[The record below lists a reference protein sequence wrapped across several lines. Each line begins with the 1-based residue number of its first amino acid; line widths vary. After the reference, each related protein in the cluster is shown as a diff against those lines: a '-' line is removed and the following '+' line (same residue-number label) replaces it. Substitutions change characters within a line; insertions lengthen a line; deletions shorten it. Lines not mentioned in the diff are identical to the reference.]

1 MAILAIQFFVL
12 IIESIV
18 TNPLCKACNDC
29 SIGGDSTKSG
39 RAVTGGLVEDATF
52 VQNST
57 KIRRLYRVFIYP
69 LALGGVAMLVGQAV
83 SGARFGMAWAEG
95 IVGQKMHTDET
106 TGVTSLAFNP
116 VLLSEMVYDQTIAT
130 VAITV
135 VIGLTVGAALQR
147 HLINGVGCFSATLF
161 FAWLALVVV
170 FALPLLVYAN
180 LRSVFNQDKANE
192 DCAAFPN
199 SGYDFSRGACEARWW
214 TFLTGGI
221 LVFSTLLIMTVFG
234 LLEASTSILKV
245 RNKALVKMRELRG
258 FHPAFRADSAVLTSS
273 GFEKG
278 VETRRLLS
286 GSFSSPDEPFF
297 NFKTAT
303 TVDTTNQLLY
313 APRMQLSAS
322 RA

>member
-12 IIESIV
+12 ILESIV
-18 TNPLCKACNDC
+18 TNPLCKTCNDC
-29 SIGGDSTKSG
+29 AIGGNKQTGRTIDSG
-39 RAVTGGLVEDATF
+39 VVDAAKL
-52 VQNST
+52 VQNAT
-57 KIRRLYRVFIYP
+57 KIRRLYQVFIYP
-69 LALGGVAMLVGQAV
+69 LVIGSVIMLLGQAI

-106 TGVTSLAFNP
+106 TGLTEPAFNP

-130 VAITV
+130 VAITA

-161 FAWLALVVV
+161 FAWLALVVI

-214 TFLTGGI
+214 TFITGGI
-221 LVFSTLLIMTVFG
+221 ILFATLLLMTVIG
-234 LLEASTSILKV
+234 LIEASTSILKV
-245 RNKALVKMRELRG
+245 RNKALVKLRELRG
-258 FHPAFRADSAVLTSS
+258 FHQAFRADSTVRTSS
-273 GFEKG
+273 GFENG
-278 VETRRLLS
+278 IENHRLLS
-286 GSFSSPDEPFF
+286 GFTSPDEPFF
-297 NFKTAT
+297 NFKTTA
-303 TVDTTNQLLY
+303 TVDTTNQMLY
-313 APRMQLSAS
+313 APRMQLSTS